1 LHDRLR
7 EHEGDADTEGG
18 PEAEGEDDGFGGE
31 EVGWADEGFGHDGFE
46 GCGVFLGE
54 VGGLV
59 REDYVWSDFG
69 EEEVYDGEEGGIEY
83 YLGDEDPVGNQ
94 YEWGKSGGECE
105 CTIAMK
111 CVGR

>member
-1 LHDRLR
+1 L
-7 EHEGDADTEGG
+7 
-18 PEAEGEDDGFGGE
+18 
-31 EVGWADEGFGHDGFE
+31 
-46 GCGVFLGE
+46 
-54 VGGLV
+54 
-59 REDYVWSDFG
+59 
-69 EEEVYDGEEGGIEY
+69 EEGGIEY